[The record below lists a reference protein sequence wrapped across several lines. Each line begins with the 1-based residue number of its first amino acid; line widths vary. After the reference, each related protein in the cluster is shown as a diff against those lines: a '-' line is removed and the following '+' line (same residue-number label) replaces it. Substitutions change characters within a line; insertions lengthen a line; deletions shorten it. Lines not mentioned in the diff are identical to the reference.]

1 MANETTVT
9 IKGLKELDD
18 LLKQLPAEIEANLM
32 RAAMRSGLKE
42 IGGIAKQ
49 MLEAEGHVQSGDLQ
63 RSVRVTFDKKQ
74 ESKYGWMRGK
84 LVAGNKK
91 AWYAHILEFGS
102 GGYYTGKGSKSKR
115 APYLIKANKKK
126 SLFFAGSAIESVVHP
141 GVKPSPFMR
150 PALDSGAQRAINA
163 VAAYLTKGIPRT
175 IKKLKK
181 NGY

>member
-1 MANETTVT
+1 MANETSVT

-32 RAAMRSGLKE
+32 RSAMRSGLKE

-49 MLEAEGHVQSGDLQ
+49 MLAAEGHVQSGELQ
-63 RSVRVTFDKKQ
+63 RSIRVTFDKKQ
-74 ESKYGWMRGK
+74 ESKYGWMRGR
-84 LVAGNKK
+84 LLAGNKR

-102 GGYYTGKGSKSKR
+102 GKYYTGKGVKSKR
-115 APYLIKANKKK
+115 AQYVIKAKNKRA
-126 SLFFAGSAIESVVHP
+126 LFFAGSAIESVVHP
-141 GVKPSPFMR
+141 GVKPAPYMR

-163 VAAYLTKGIPRT
+163 VAEYLTNGIPRT

>member
-49 MLEAEGHVQSGDLQ
+49 MLAAEGHVQSGDLQ
-63 RSVRVTFDKKQ
+63 RSIKVTFDKKQ

-91 AWYAHILEFGS
+91 AWYAHIIEFGS
-102 GGYYTGKGSKSKR
+102 GMFYVGKGAKSKR
-115 APYLIKANKKK
+115 AAYVIKAKNKKA
-126 SLFFAGSAIESVVHP
+126 LFFGGSAIESVMHP